1 MFRLDLEDLQ
11 LPLLPC
17 VQPSGLGAL
26 PPLLLGPAV
35 AEDHGF
41 VAQHVLQ
48 VVASGLLE
56 AVLQERLGERRRFEA
71 ALRLTKMFEEVI
83 IKESACLAEHE

>member
-11 LPLLPC
+11 LPLLPR

-48 VVASGLLE
+48 VMASGLLN
-56 AVLQERLGERRRFEA
+56 AVLQERLGEGLRFEA
-71 ALRLTKMFEEVI
+71 ALRLKTIFEEVN
-83 IKESACLAEHE
+83 SGDY

>member
-11 LPLLPC
+11 LPLLLR

-41 VAQHVLQ
+41 MAQHALQ
-48 VVASGLLE
+48 VMASGLLN
-56 AVLQERLGERRRFEA
+56 AVLQERLGEGLRFEA
-71 ALRLTKMFEEVI
+71 ALRLTKTFEEVT
-83 IKESACLAEHE
+83 SGDY

>member
-41 VAQHVLQ
+41 MAQHVLQ
-48 VVASGLLE
+48 VVASGLLN
-56 AVLQERLGERRRFEA
+56 AVLQERLGEGLRFEA
-71 ALRLTKMFEEVI
+71 ALRLTKTFDVR
-83 IKESACLAEHE
+83 